1 MSALPFEPS
10 RLAAAQA
17 ECVRLRQEIAALTAR
32 EQAFLREL
40 RAAHDA
46 ADAARL
52 EAQTASRA
60 KDEFLSMLGHELR
73 NPVGAISAALD
84 VLDAAPQGS
93 PEAHEAREILRR
105 QTRNLSRLLNDLLDV
120 GRVIA
125 GRVPLA
131 RHPLDLADLLAR
143 VQRTLEINGATTKH
157 HLLVSGEPAWVDG
170 DAVRLEQVITQL
182 LGNALKYTPAA
193 GRVEVRT
200 WLTGSHACLEV
211 QDTGPGIPP
220 ALLPRIFELFVQG
233 ERPLDRKVG
242 GLGLGLAL
250 VRKLVELHGGTVQA
264 QSSPAGARFT
274 VSLPAIAAPER
285 VDPHRLPRSRIRRVL
300 VIEDNADVLTALRTK
315 LELDGHSVSTATDGA
330 EGLMRVLQEQPEVS
344 LVDIGLPGLSGLE
357 VARHARAAG
366 YAGRMVALSGYGQHR
381 DAETARRA
389 GFDAYFVKPLDAQQ
403 LVASLSTE

>member
-1 MSALPFEPS
+1 MSCLPSES
-10 RLAAAQA
+10 VKLAAVQA

-32 EQAFLREL
+32 QETFLREL

-46 ADAARL
+46 ADAASL
-52 EAQTASRA
+52 EAQGAGRA

-93 PEAHEAREILRR
+93 PEAHEAHDILRR
-105 QTRNLSRLLNDLLDV
+105 QTRNLARLLNDLLDV

-125 GRVPLA
+125 GRIPLA
-131 RHPLDLADLLAR
+131 RHPLDLAELLSR
-143 VQRTLEINGATTKH
+143 VQRTLDINGATTRH
-157 HLLVSGEPAWVDG
+157 HLLVHGEPAWVDG

-182 LGNALKYTPAA
+182 LGNALKYTPPG

-200 WLTGSHACLEV
+200 WVRDGQACLQV
-211 QDTGPGIPP
+211 LDTGPGIPP

-233 ERPLDRKVG
+233 ERPLDRQVG

-250 VRKLVELHGGTVQA
+250 VRRLVELHGGNVQA

-274 VSLPAIAAPER
+274 VCVPAIGAPER
-285 VDPHRLPRSRIRRVL
+285 ADPHRPPRSRNRRVL
-300 VIEDNADVLTALRTK
+300 VIEDNPDVLTALRTK
-315 LELDGHSVSTATDGA
+315 LELDGHSVSTASDGA
-330 EGLMRVLQEQPEVS
+330 GGLMRLLQEQPEVS

-366 YAGRMVALSGYGQHR
+366 YAGRMVALSGYGQDR

-403 LVASLSTE
+403 LQASLSTE